1 MNRLGNMMVKLLSL
15 SVFLV
20 LILECSGDPVASIT
34 AEGDASD
41 DSSRRQIFP
50 ENLCSRKG
58 GICGLESFCPP
69 KDQFA
74 EKGLCPKQQNKGV
87 ECCKTVPLNIKNCQK
102 RGGEC
107 MPKNQCGRAPTE
119 PLGQCPA
126 NEVCCI
132 ML

>member
-1 MNRLGNMMVKLLSL
+1 MNRLGDMMIKLFSL
-15 SVFLV
+15 SVFIV
-20 LILECSGDPVASIT
+20 LLLECRAEPVASIAT
-34 AEGDASD
+34 EGDASGD
-41 DSSRRQIFP
+41 IFP

-107 MPKNQCGRAPTE
+107 MSKDQCGRAPKE
-119 PLGQCPA
+119 PLGECPA
-126 NEVCCI
+126 NQVCCV
-132 ML
+132 MLM